1 MDTITLSD
9 ITLST
14 LIGIHAWEQRVP
26 QKLRL
31 DITFQTDAAK
41 IGASDTIEKAIDYE
55 RVVQVITEFTKSH
68 HCQLIETFADK
79 LAHHL
84 LAIFPTTMVALS
96 LHKPGAL
103 KEAKNVSIHLTRS
116 R

>member
-1 MDTITLSD
+1 MDTITLSS

-26 QKLRL
+26 QKLQL
-31 DITFQTDAAK
+31 DITFQTDAA
-41 IGASDTIEKAIDYE
+41 TIANNDSIETAIDYE
-55 RVVQVITEFTKSH
+55 RVVKTIFAFATEN
-68 HCQLIETFADK
+68 HCQLIETFAHK
-79 LAHHL
+79 LANHL
-84 LAIFPTTMVALS
+84 LEHFPTTMVALS

-103 KEAKNVSIHLTRS
+103 KEAKNVTIYVTRS